1 MQLDISDRSFVELQ
15 TRWFQGSS
23 LENRALYGLPPS
35 VTESPLAY
43 ETMQDVLPGVGA
55 RGIMAFTTR
64 DQLPKSPIVIPEPKS
79 LITDSAKLAR
89 LDALLTG
96 LKTEGHRCLIYFQ
109 MTRMIDLME
118 EYMTFR
124 KHKYLRLD
132 GSSKLEDR
140 RDMVQ
145 DWQTQ
150 YVLPTTKPN
159 RYLSQPH
166 ADLISSAFF
175 SAHGPV
181 VSVST

>member
-1 MQLDISDRSFVELQ
+1 MIESLPAYGAMRDI
-15 TRWFQGSS
+15 
-23 LENRALYGLPPS
+23 
-35 VTESPLAY
+35 
-43 ETMQDVLPGVGA
+43 LPGVGA
-55 RGIMAFTTR
+55 RGMIALSTR

-89 LDALLTG
+89 LDALLTV

-124 KHKYLRLD
+124 KYKYLRLD

-150 YVLPTTKPN
+150 YVLPTC
-159 RYLSQPH
+159 
-166 ADLISSAFF
+166 
-175 SAHGPV
+175 
-181 VSVST
+181 